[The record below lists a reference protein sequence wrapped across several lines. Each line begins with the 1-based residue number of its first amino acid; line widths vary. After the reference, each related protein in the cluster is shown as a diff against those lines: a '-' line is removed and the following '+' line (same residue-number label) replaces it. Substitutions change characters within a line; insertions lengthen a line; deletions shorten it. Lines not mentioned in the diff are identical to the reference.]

1 MLVRKGK
8 EDKNL
13 DRKYRVFIYHHTHWD
28 REWWATMQD
37 FRIRL
42 VELID
47 ELLDTMD
54 NDPEFRCFLLDGQ
67 TIVLKDYLEIRPEN
81 QERLLRYI
89 HENRIQCGPWYIL
102 PDEFLVSGE
111 AHVRNLMLGARMAE
125 KLGYTNLDIGYIP
138 DTFGHISQ
146 MPQILQGFGIDN
158 AMVWRGLGGAS
169 ADFKQEFLWEAPDG
183 TQVFTYWFPDGYYMV
198 DFLHFDNPLK
208 TYDETYGRVRK
219 SLERWAPR
227 ATTDCL
233 LMPYGGDHRLIDA
246 RLPRL
251 MKQVGEDLKEI
262 AELHWGT
269 TKDFIEAVRSQ
280 NPSLEV
286 IHGELRHFGTDL
298 PHVLPG
304 VLSARLYLKRHN
316 FIGQL
321 ALERYAEPFS
331 ALAWL
336 SGRKYESTLLWT
348 AWELLVQNHPHDSIC
363 GCSIDEVH
371 REMLPRFAQ
380 SKQIADILTEK
391 SIQHINNQIDT
402 SDLEDGAFAI
412 VVHNSLSWTRDD
424 IATVWTDRK
433 LMVHP
438 RTYRLED
445 SEGNKVPFQV
455 KEVSGMKPMT
465 DKHFYT
471 ELSFPAVDLP
481 GFGYKTYSLRKRE
494 AVCDPKQV
502 YFNALLPSAKLKGSE
517 AVTDLQ
523 IGPNILENALLRVE
537 VNQQNGTLRITDKQ
551 SDLIYAGLGAFE
563 SGGDAGDTYNYAAPL
578 VDQVL
583 RTTETPVGVHVSAA
597 EVGYAKGTLQVDI
610 DWSLPKRLSGDRL
623 SREAA
628 YTEYRIT
635 NYVTLAAG
643 SARVDVRTAWNNQA
657 EDHRLRVLFPLGEK
671 FKVSHA
677 EGHFDVVEREA
688 SVKDHGNGW
697 PETYVQQKPQ
707 QGFVSVNGSDKGMT
721 VANKGLTEY
730 DMLDDEQ
737 GTLAITLLRA
747 VGWLSRE
754 DTLIRVG
761 GAGPETPV
769 PDAQSLGFNETEYA
783 IFVHQGDWLE
793 SKMFTRVHEYLTASY
808 GSITGKHDG
817 VLAKKDGWLE
827 IEGNH
832 TLMLSACK
840 KAEKSDA
847 LILRF
852 WNTAKKATSA
862 KVRMKIKPD
871 QVRYV
876 KLNEQPMDT
885 KDLVIDAEGAFTV
898 HAKGAEIITLE
909 ISFQSGKTK

>member
-1 MLVRKGK
+1 M
-8 EDKNL
+8 DQ
-13 DRKYRVFIYHHTHWD
+13 KYRVFMYHHTHWD

-47 ELLDTMD
+47 ELLDTLD
-54 NDPEFRCFLLDGQ
+54 NDQEFRCFLLDGQ

-81 QERLLRYI
+81 QERLLRFI

-111 AHVRNLMLGARMAE
+111 AHIRNLILGNRMSE
-125 KLGYTNLDIGYIP
+125 KLGFTNLDVGYIP

-158 AMVWRGLGGAS
+158 AMVWRGLGGPS
-169 ADFKQEFLWEAPDG
+169 PDFKQEFLWEAPDG

-208 TYDETYGRVRK
+208 TYDDTYGRIRK
-219 SLERWAPR
+219 SIERWAQR

-251 MKQVGEDLKEI
+251 MMQVNEDLKEV

-269 TKDFIEAVRSQ
+269 TKDFIEAAREQ
-280 NPSLEV
+280 NPSLNV
-286 IHGELRHFGTDL
+286 IKGELRHFGAEL

-304 VLSARLYLKRHN
+304 VLSARMYLKRHN

-391 SIQHINNQIDT
+391 SVQHINNQINT
-402 SDLEDGAFAI
+402 SDLAEDALAI
-412 VVHNSLSWTRDD
+412 VIHNSLSWMRSDT
-424 IATVWTDRK
+424 ASVWVDRK
-433 LMVHP
+433 LLIHP
-438 RTYRLED
+438 RTHVLKDWNGHE
-445 SEGNKVPFQV
+445 VPFQV
-455 KEVSGMKPMT
+455 KAVCGMKPMT

-471 ELSFPAVDLP
+471 EISFKTDNLP
-481 GFGYKTYSLRKRE
+481 GLGYNTYSLLKRE
-494 AVCDPKQV
+494 TTLDPKQV
-502 YFNALLPSAKLKGSE
+502 YFNTLHPSAKIKGSE
-517 AVTDLQ
+517 LISDLQ
-523 IGPNILENALLRVE
+523 MGTNTLENSVLRVE
-537 VNQQNGTLRITDKQ
+537 VLPHNGTLQITDKR
-551 SDLIYAGLGAFE
+551 SGSVYEGLGAFE
-563 SGGDAGDTYNYAAPL
+563 SGGDAGDTYNYASPL
-578 VDQVL
+578 IDQVL
-583 RTTETPVGVHVSAA
+583 RTTKNPVKVHVSAA
-597 EVGYAKGTLQVDI
+597 ETGYAKATLQVEI
-610 DWSLPKRLSGDRL
+610 IWSLPRKLTDDRL
-623 SREAA
+623 GRVSD
-628 YTEYRIT
+628 YKEYCIT
-635 NYVTLAAG
+635 NYVTLAEG
-643 SARVDVRTAWNNQA
+643 SGRVDVRTVWNNQA

-671 FKVSHA
+671 FKVSYA

-688 SVKDHGNGW
+688 VVLDSGNGW
-697 PETYVQQKPQ
+697 PETYVPQKPQ
-707 QGFVSVNGSDKGMT
+707 QGFVSVNGSLKGLT
-721 VANKGLTEY
+721 IANKGLTEY
-730 DMLDDEQ
+730 EMLDDEQ

-754 DTLIRVG
+754 DTLIRHG

-769 PDAQSLGFNETEYA
+769 SDAQSLGINEAEYA
-783 IFVHQGDWLE
+783 ILIHQGDWLE
-793 SKMFTRVHEYLTASY
+793 SKIWTQVHEYLTASY

-817 VLAKKDGWLE
+817 PLDKTGGWLE
-827 IEGNH
+827 LEGNH

-840 KAEKSDA
+840 KSEYSDA

-852 WNTAKKATSA
+852 WNTSKAATVA
-862 KVRMKIKPD
+862 KVKMKLKPQ
-871 QVRYV
+871 QVRNV
-876 KLNEQPMDT
+876 KLNEQSADA
-885 KDLVIDAEGAFTV
+885 KDLTIDADGSFTL
-898 HAKGAEIITLE
+898 HANGAEIITLE
-909 ISFQSGKTK
+909 ISFYHQTSRKQNTIIRERSS

>member
-1 MLVRKGK
+1 M
-8 EDKNL
+8 

-47 ELLDTMD
+47 ELLDTLD

-81 QERLLRYI
+81 QDRLLRFI

-111 AHVRNLMLGARMAE
+111 AHVRNLMLGNRMSE
-125 KLGYTNLDIGYIP
+125 KLGYPNLDVGYIP

-169 ADFKQEFLWEAPDG
+169 TEFKQEFLWEAPDG
-183 TQVFTYWFPDGYYMV
+183 TQVITYWFPDGYYMV

-233 LMPYGGDHRLIDA
+233 LMPYGGDHRLIDT

-269 TKDFIEAVRSQ
+269 TKDFIEAARGQ
-280 NPSLEV
+280 NHSLDV
-286 IHGELRHFGTDL
+286 IKGELRHFGADL

-391 SIQHINNQIDT
+391 SIQHINNRINT
-402 SDLEDGAFAI
+402 SDLAEDALAI
-412 VVHNSLSWTRDD
+412 VIHNSLSWTRSDT
-424 IATVWTDRK
+424 ASVWVDRK
-433 LMVHP
+433 LMIHP
-438 RTYRLED
+438 RTYVLED
-445 SEGNKVPFQV
+445 PEGQEVPFQV
-455 KEVSGMKPMT
+455 KDVSGMKPMT

-471 ELSFPAVDLP
+471 EVSFPAADLP
-481 GFGYKTYSLRKRE
+481 GLGYKTYSLRKRE
-494 AVCDPKQV
+494 TASDPKQV
-502 YFNALLPSAKLKGSE
+502 YFNALQPSAKIKGSE
-517 AVTDLQ
+517 LITDLQ
-523 IGPNILENALLRVE
+523 IGPNTLENTFLRVE
-537 VNQQNGTLRITDKQ
+537 VNPRNGTLRITDKR
-551 SDLIYAGLGAFE
+551 SGHIYEGLGAFE
-563 SGGDAGDTYNYAAPL
+563 SGGDAGDTYNYAVPL
-578 VDQVL
+578 IDQVL
-583 RTTETPVGVHVSAA
+583 RTTDTSVKVHVSAA
-597 EVGYAKGTLQVDI
+597 ETGYARVTLQVDI
-610 DWSLPKRLSGDRL
+610 DWSLPKKIRSDRL
-623 SREAA
+623 SRESA
-628 YTEYRIT
+628 YTDYRIT
-635 NYVTLAAG
+635 NYVTLAAR
-643 SARVDVRTAWNNQA
+643 SDRVDVRTVWNNQA

-671 FKVSHA
+671 FEISHA
-677 EGHFDVVEREA
+677 EGHFDVVERNA
-688 SVKDHGNGW
+688 AILDAGNGW
-697 PETYVQQKPQ
+697 PETYVPQKPQ
-707 QGFVSVNGSDKGMT
+707 QGFVSVISGDKGMT
-721 VANKGLTEY
+721 MANKGLTEY

-737 GTLAITLLRA
+737 GTVAITLLRA

-754 DTLIRVG
+754 DTLIRIG

-769 PDAQSLGFNETEYA
+769 PNAQSLGANEAEYA
-783 IFVHQGDWLE
+783 ILVHQRDWLE
-793 SKMFTRVHEYLTASY
+793 ANSYTRAHEYLSASY
-808 GSITGKHDG
+808 GSVTGKHGGDLEKTG
-817 VLAKKDGWLE
+817 GWLE
-827 IEGNH
+827 MEDNH

-840 KAEKSDA
+840 KSEKNDA

-852 WNTAKKATSA
+852 WNTSKKATAA
-862 KVRMKIKPD
+862 KVKMKLTPQ

-876 KLNEQPMDT
+876 KLNEQPMET
-885 KDLVIDAEGAFTV
+885 NDLIIDADGAFTV
-898 HAKGAEIITLE
+898 HAKGAEIITLA
-909 ISFQSGKTK
+909 ISFPAETKR

>member
-1 MLVRKGK
+1 
-8 EDKNL
+8 L
-13 DRKYRVFIYHHTHWD
+13 DRKYRVFVYHHTHWD

-47 ELLDTMD
+47 ELLDTLD

-81 QERLLRYI
+81 QERLLRLI

-111 AHVRNLMLGARMAE
+111 AHVRNLMLGNRMSE
-125 KLGYTNLDIGYIP
+125 KLGFTNLDVGYIP

-158 AMVWRGLGGAS
+158 ALVWRGLGGAS
-169 ADFKQEFLWEAPDG
+169 PDFKQEFLWEAPDG

-208 TYDETYGRVRK
+208 TYEETYGRVRK
-219 SLERWAPR
+219 TIERWAPR
-227 ATTDCL
+227 ATTDCM

-246 RLPRL
+246 RLPQL
-251 MKQVGEDLKEI
+251 MKQVNGDLKEV

-269 TKDFIEAVRSQ
+269 TKDFIEATRGQ
-280 NPSLEV
+280 NPTLNV
-286 IHGELRHFGTDL
+286 IKGELRHFGAEL
-298 PHVLPG
+298 PHLLPG
-304 VLSARLYLKRHN
+304 VLSARMYLKRHN

-331 ALAWL
+331 VLAWL
-336 SGRKYESTLLWT
+336 SGRKYEPTLLWT

-391 SIQHINNQIDT
+391 SVQHINNRIDT
-402 SDLEDGAFAI
+402 SDLAEDSFAI
-412 VVHNSLSWTRDD
+412 VIHNSLSWTRSDT
-424 IATVWTDRK
+424 ASVWVDRN
-433 LMVHP
+433 LTVHP
-438 RTYRLED
+438 RTHLLED
-445 SEGNKVPFQV
+445 PEGVEIPFQV
-455 KEVSGMKPMT
+455 KDVSGMKPMT

-471 ELSFPAVDLP
+471 EISFPSDDLP

-494 AVCDPKQV
+494 KACDPKQM
-502 YFNALLPSAKLKGSE
+502 YFNTLQPSAKIKGSE
-517 AVTDLQ
+517 PKTDLQ
-523 IGPNILENALLRVE
+523 VGSHVVENAFLRVE
-537 VNQQNGTLRITDKQ
+537 VHAQNGTLRITNKQ
-551 SDLIYAGLGAFE
+551 TGDIYEDLGAFE
-563 SGGDAGDTYNYAAPL
+563 SSGDAGDTYNYAAPL
-578 VDQVL
+578 IDQVR
-583 RTTETPVGVHVSAA
+583 RTTDDPVKVHVSAA
-597 EVGYAKGTLQVDI
+597 ETGYAKVTLRVDI
-610 DWSLPKRLSGDRL
+610 DWSLPRKLSDDRL
-623 SREAA
+623 SREAD
-628 YTEYRIT
+628 YVDYRIT
-635 NYVTLAAG
+635 NYVSLAAG
-643 SARVDVRTAWNNQA
+643 SERVDIRTVWNNQA
-657 EDHRLRVLFPLGEK
+657 EDHRLRVLFPFGEK

-688 SVKDHGNGW
+688 AVLDMGNGW
-697 PETYVQQKPQ
+697 PETYVPQKPQ
-707 QGFVSVNGSDKGMT
+707 QGFVSVNGRDKGMT

-730 DMLDDEQ
+730 EMLDNEQ
-737 GTLAITLLRA
+737 GALAITLLRA

-754 DTLIRVG
+754 DTLIRHG

-769 PDAQSLGFNETEYA
+769 PEAQSLGVNEAEYS
-783 IFVHQGDWLE
+783 ILVHRGDWME
-793 SKMFTRVHEYLTASY
+793 AKICTQVHEYLTPSY
-808 GSITGKHDG
+808 GSVTGKHEG
-817 VLAKKDGWLE
+817 ISGKTGGLLE
-827 IEGNH
+827 MEGNH

-840 KAEKSDA
+840 KSEKNDA

-852 WNTAKKATSA
+852 WNTAKEATNA
-862 KVRMKIKPD
+862 RIKMKLKPQD
-871 QVRYV
+871 VRYV
-876 KLNEQPMDT
+876 KLNEQPVDRENVT
-885 KDLVIDAEGAFTV
+885 IDADGAFTV

-909 ISFQSGKTK
+909 ISFPAGTK

>member
-1 MLVRKGK
+1 
-8 EDKNL
+8 L
-13 DRKYRVFIYHHTHWD
+13 DRKYRVFVYHHTHWD

-47 ELLDTMD
+47 ELLDTLD

-81 QERLLRYI
+81 QARLLRLI

-111 AHVRNLMLGARMAE
+111 SHVRNLMLGNRMSE
-125 KLGYTNLDIGYIP
+125 KLGFTNLDVGYIP

-158 AMVWRGLGGAS
+158 AMVWRGLGGS
-169 ADFKQEFLWEAPDG
+169 SPDFKQEFLWEAPDG

-208 TYDETYGRVRK
+208 TYEETYGRVRK
-219 SLERWAPR
+219 SIERWAPR
-227 ATTDCL
+227 VTTDCM

-251 MKQVGEDLKEI
+251 MKQVNEDLKEV
-262 AELHWGT
+262 AELYWGT
-269 TKDFIEAVRSQ
+269 TKDFIEAVRGQ
-280 NPSLEV
+280 NPSLNV
-286 IHGELRHFGTDL
+286 IKGELRHFGAEL

-304 VLSARLYLKRHN
+304 VLSARMYLKRHN

-321 ALERYAEPFS
+321 AMERYAEPFS

-336 SGRKYESTLLWT
+336 NGRKYESALLWT

-391 SIQHINNQIDT
+391 SVQHINNRIDT
-402 SDLEDGAFAI
+402 SDLAENALAI
-412 VVHNSLSWTRDD
+412 VIHNSLSWTRSD
-424 IATVWTDRK
+424 IACVWVDRK
-433 LMVHP
+433 LTVHP
-438 RTYRLED
+438 RTHVIED
-445 SEGNKVPFQV
+445 SEGVEIPFQV
-455 KEVSGMKPMT
+455 KDVCGMKPMT
-465 DKHFYT
+465 DKQFYT
-471 ELSFPAVDLP
+471 EISFTSVDLP
-481 GFGYKTYSLRKRE
+481 GFGYKTYTLRKRE
-494 AVCDPKQV
+494 AACDPKQV
-502 YFNALLPSAKLKGSE
+502 YVNTLQPSAKLKGSE
-517 AVTDLQ
+517 LKSDLQ
-523 IGPNILENALLRVE
+523 AGSHAIENAFLRVE
-537 VNQQNGTLRITDKQ
+537 IHAQNGTLRITDKQ
-551 SDLIYAGLGAFE
+551 SGCIYEGLAAFE

-578 VDQVL
+578 IDQVL
-583 RTTETPVGVHVSAA
+583 RTTDHSVKVHVSAA
-597 EVGYAKGTLQVDI
+597 EIGYAKVTLRVDI
-610 DWSLPKRLSGDRL
+610 DWSLPKKLSGDRL
-623 SREAA
+623 SREAD
-628 YTEYRIT
+628 YVDYRMT
-635 NYVTLAAG
+635 NYVTLCAG
-643 SARVDVRTAWNNQA
+643 SERVDIRTVWNNQA

-677 EGHFDVVEREA
+677 EGHFDVMEREA
-688 SVKDHGNGW
+688 AVLDAGNGW
-697 PETYVQQKPQ
+697 PETYVPQKPQ
-707 QGFVSVNGSDKGMT
+707 QGFVSVKGRDKGMS

-730 DMLDDEQ
+730 EMLDDEQ

-754 DTLIRVG
+754 DTLIRHG

-769 PDAQSLGFNETEYA
+769 PEAQSVGVNEAEYS
-783 IFVHQGDWLE
+783 ILVHQGVWME
-793 SKMFTRVHEYLTASY
+793 AKIATKVHEYLTPSY
-808 GSITGKHDG
+808 GSVTGKHDG
-817 VLAKKDGWLE
+817 VLEKTGGLLE
-827 IEGNH
+827 MEGNH

-840 KAEKSDA
+840 KSEKNDA
-847 LILRF
+847 LIVRF
-852 WNTAKKATSA
+852 WNTAKDVTTA
-862 KVRMKIKPD
+862 KVKMKNRPQ

-876 KLNEQPMDT
+876 KLNEQPMNRKAVTIEADG
-885 KDLVIDAEGAFTV
+885 VFTV

-909 ISFQSGKTK
+909 ISFTNAAK